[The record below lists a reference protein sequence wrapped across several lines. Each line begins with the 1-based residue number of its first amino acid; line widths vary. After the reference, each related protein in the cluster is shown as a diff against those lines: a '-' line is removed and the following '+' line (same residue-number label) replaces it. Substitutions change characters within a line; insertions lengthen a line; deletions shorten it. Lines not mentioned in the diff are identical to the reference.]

1 MSKDCYYAVRHGR
14 KPGIYYNWPDCN
26 SQVLAFK
33 GAVFKKFKSLQEAND
48 FIDGGLKTPPISPAT
63 NTDSMPPPQSTTT
76 NPQKRKRSKASF
88 LLSLLDENKNQTIS
102 LLKSL
107 K

>member
-26 SQVLAFK
+26 AQVLAFK
-33 GAVFKKFKSLQEAND
+33 GAVFKKFKNLQEAND
-48 FIDGGLKTPPISPAT
+48 FIDGGLKTPPVSPAT
-63 NTDSMPPPQSTTT
+63 NTDSTTT

-88 LLSLLDENKNQTIS
+88 LFSLLDENKHQTIS
-102 LLKSL
+102 LLKSF